1 LKPRSTL
8 SLTSLV
14 CLLGII
20 IYACSPTTYNGVDA
34 TNGEGAVLLDGTVFT
49 RAALLDA
56 FGTCI
61 YSEIEAFEAQSQV
74 FAQAAHEAMT
84 NPEQAQSDEVRLS
97 WEATIDIWQ
106 RLELMQLGPAGRKTH
121 PGGRDLRA
129 SIYSWPHRDHCEIDR
144 NLTTEIYGTTPNDVS
159 KEAKG
164 LWAAE
169 YLLFA
174 TGTTN
179 ACEPDDAINMDG
191 SWATLDESVLAL
203 RRANYAALTANT
215 VADTAAILLEAWSP
229 TVGDFLGELT
239 QAGEG
244 SRTYGKKRV
253 AINAVSDALGYLE
266 WGIKDNKLARPLGI
280 IGCGKPDCS
289 DYLEATHSRRSKEHL
304 RNNMIGFRKL
314 FKGCGDDNTGLGFDD
329 YLFAR
334 GAESIGQEIDAATRA
349 VLDAIDTIEE
359 PDLVSAL
366 ANDEQSVRALHGT
379 LSTLSTLLRNEF
391 IIVLNLEL
399 PQMVQGDND

>member
-1 LKPRSTL
+1 ML
-8 SLTSLV
+8 
-14 CLLGII
+14 
-20 IYACSPTTYNGVDA
+20 IYACSPTTYNGIDA
-34 TNGEGAVLLDGTVFT
+34 TNGEGAVLPDGTVFT

-61 YSEIEAFEAQSQV
+61 YSEIEAFEGQSQA
-74 FAQAAHEAMT
+74 FAQAANDAIA
-84 NPEQAQSDEVRLS
+84 NPGQAQSDRVQAAWQS
-97 WEATIDIWQ
+97 TIDIWQ

-129 SIYSWPHRDHCEIDR
+129 SIYSWPYRDHCELDR
-144 NLTTEIYGTTPNDVS
+144 NLASEIYATNPSDVS
-159 KEAKG
+159 REAKG

-174 TGTTN
+174 TGITN
-179 ACEPDDAINMDG
+179 ACEPDDGINTDG
-191 SWATLDESVLAL
+191 SWLDLDENTLAL
-203 RRANYAALTANT
+203 RRTNYAALTANT
-215 VADTAAILLEAWSP
+215 VAETAATLLDAWSP
-229 TVGDFLGELT
+229 TGDDFLGELT
-239 QAGEG
+239 QAGSG

-280 IGCGKPDCS
+280 IACGKPDCS
-289 DYLEATHSRRSKEHL
+289 DYLEARYSRRSKEHL
-304 RNNMIGFRKL
+304 RNNMLGFQKL
-314 FKGCGDDNTGLGFDD
+314 FKGCGVDNAGLGFDD
-329 YLFAR
+329 YLYAR
-334 GAESIGQEIDAATRA
+334 GAASLAEDIDAATRG
-349 VLDAIDTIEE
+349 VLDAIDAIEA
-359 PDLVSAL
+359 PDLVTAL
-366 ANDEQSVRALHGT
+366 EDDEQSVRALHGT